1 MRAHEVQIE
10 GYKQHMWPK
19 WNDIPMVYTVFS
31 APNYCGSYGN
41 LGAILT
47 IEEVFNHST
56 QKCKFS
62 VRQFKESNPKYY
74 VPAKF
79 NAFNFSLK
87 KMYDILD
94 TTLLRLIRKWTA
106 LNMP

>member
-1 MRAHEVQIE
+1 M
-10 GYKQHMWPK
+10 
-19 WNDIPMVYTVFS
+19 
-31 APNYCGSYGN
+31 
-41 LGAILT
+41 
-47 IEEVFNHST
+47 
-56 QKCKFS
+56 
-62 VRQFKESNPKYY
+62 RQFKESNPKYY

-106 LNMP
+106 LKMPELKDLPPDEILRIFLKSEKCKELILT